1 MKTNFKKLGLFGIIG
16 GIIYVIANA
25 LVYFGTGDIFAN
37 PDPFWLKMS
46 SVRIALSEVLII
58 FGSAGYLCGFIS
70 LYAMVKE
77 NCDKF
82 MQCLTAYG
90 AIAVVGTA
98 LGHGNFGCIEPLVYK
113 ILIANGVAE
122 SVYVQIDEIISSHFG
137 MADVLIALS
146 SIVMAVVTIILVLSK
161 KAKVS
166 RWMCLCNM
174 IFTFAVGM
182 ILANILKN
190 TFGYSLLGCAK
201 SMGETLMYVVPFL
214 YWKKSE

>member
-82 MQCLTAYG
+82 FYRNNSGYYRRHRIFL
-90 AIAVVGTA
+90 
-98 LGHGNFGCIEPLVYK
+98 F
-113 ILIANGVAE
+113 
-122 SVYVQIDEIISSHFG
+122 
-137 MADVLIALS
+137 
-146 SIVMAVVTIILVLSK
+146 SK
-161 KAKVS
+161 QQ
-166 RWMCLCNM
+166 
-174 IFTFAVGM
+174 
-182 ILANILKN
+182 
-190 TFGYSLLGCAK
+190 
-201 SMGETLMYVVPFL
+201 
-214 YWKKSE
+214 